1 MIRETVLRKSSSELT
16 GSGTSIPGSVSF
28 CSSGKSIAIG
38 SNEGDLLVLDIA
50 TSEVMSAYRHPSK
63 TPRGAIVQVKWIQYV
78 DQHSNYHSECQ
89 LNGRLHTWR
98 QGGINLVDR

>member
-1 MIRETVLRKSSSELT
+1 MTREVVLRKSSSELT

-50 TSEVMSAYRHPSK
+50 TSEVLSTYRHPSK
-63 TPRGAIVQVKWIQYV
+63 TFRSAVVQVKWVQYV
-78 DQHSNYHSECQ
+78 DQPSNYDSECQ
-89 LNGRLHTWR
+89 LTGRLHTWR